1 MSVAAGIGLSNDKVL
16 QTRALS
22 YSDTQRYRIGTN
34 YQMLPINAP
43 KCPFH
48 NSHENGALPWFS
60 EPHALGSVKS
70 RGCMSDAL
78 SAPSMRA
85 LVACLHALTFLDIA
99 KGPANDATL
108 E

>member
-1 MSVAAGIGLSNDKVL
+1 ML

-48 NSHENGALPWFS
+48 NSHENGAQPCSIVFS
-60 EPHALGSVKS
+60 PLGVFEGSCRPCAHCASYHVAKGLSTALLYTVLSCLCKMMPQQYRLQSLLGLGS
-70 RGCMSDAL
+70 
-78 SAPSMRA
+78 
-85 LVACLHALTFLDIA
+85 
-99 KGPANDATL
+99 
-108 E
+108 

>member
-1 MSVAAGIGLSNDKVL
+1 MQQSTDQSDTDSLGQRSKCSGHAGCYSETVFPFAGIGLSNDKVL

-48 NSHENGALPWFS
+48 NTHENGTQPHLLDKSLP
-60 EPHALGSVKS
+60 
-70 RGCMSDAL
+70 
-78 SAPSMRA
+78 
-85 LVACLHALTFLDIA
+85 
-99 KGPANDATL
+99 
-108 E
+108 